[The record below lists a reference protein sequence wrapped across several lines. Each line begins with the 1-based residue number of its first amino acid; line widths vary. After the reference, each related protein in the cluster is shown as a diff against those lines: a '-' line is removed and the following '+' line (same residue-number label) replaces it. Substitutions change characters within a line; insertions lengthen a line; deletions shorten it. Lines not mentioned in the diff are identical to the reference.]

1 MIRLSTFA
9 IATGTLIASACATG
23 PSAAPVAQF
32 NDCTTAQARAAADE
46 TYPQSTEDY
55 LQLVSCLGH
64 PDPAVRDGFAYE
76 RFVDALRNRTPDA
89 DTRRAVGSL
98 LGEILAADGNATDP
112 GFEKPFAVLVLAEV
126 ARTDRIDPYLSPEE
140 RSALVKTGA
149 DYLSS
154 VRDYRGFS
162 EDEGWRH
169 GVAHAADLMLQL
181 SLNENISADDAAQM
195 LAAIRSQILPANYH
209 HYIYGEARRLARP
222 VLFLAMGGHL
232 SDQEWASWFETFK
245 PDESDPAWQ
254 SPYMSRAGLANL
266 HNTRQFMNAVYV
278 WSSESE
284 DEKLVPMRD
293 GARGVLRSLP

>member
-1 MIRLSTFA
+1 MIKLSTFA
-9 IATGTLIASACATG
+9 ILAGTLMASACATG
-23 PSAAPVAQF
+23 PSAAPVTQF
-32 NDCTTAQARAAADE
+32 GDCATAQARAAADE
-46 TYPQSTEDY
+46 AYPQSAEDY
-55 LQLVSCLGH
+55 SQLVNCLGH
-64 PDPAVRDGFAYE
+64 PDPTVRDGFAYE
-76 RFVDALRNRTPDA
+76 RFVDALRNRAPDA

-98 LGEILAADGNATDP
+98 LGNILENDSNANDP

-126 ARTDRIDPYLSPEE
+126 ARTDRVDPYLLPEE

-181 SLNENISADDAAQM
+181 SLNENINADDAAQM
-195 LAAIRSQILPANYH
+195 LAAIKSQVLPAHNH

-232 SDQEWASWFETFK
+232 SEEDWASWFETFK
-245 PDESDPAWQ
+245 PDENDPAWEA
-254 SPYMSRAGLANL
+254 PYMSRAGLANL

-278 WSSESE
+278 WASESDNE
-284 DEKLVPMRD
+284 NLVPMKN
-293 GARGVLRSLP
+293 GAREVLRSLP